1 MFSFVNVE
9 LACNETLSSND
20 NNYKQRS
27 SESTMDMDSTWR
39 MCPLLTIFTTH
50 PIVAAFSLTHYPSFG
65 QWTLSNFKPFIL
77 WVITMA

>member
-1 MFSFVNVE
+1 MFCFVNVE

-77 WVITMA
+77 WVCTIA